1 VRLFG
6 RGDTPA
12 AQRAATLQERLED
25 AGDDGTARAEA
36 DLPPLRDPVALLA
49 HLDVSGRFHRDGR
62 AGRLY
67 HRGMVSLRENR
78 PADSLHVVIDDNRLA
93 AHVDAVS
100 PLTRPTQG
108 TTGYSL
114 RRAILHNVVGMSEDV
129 LSLLRGRQGD
139 HDCVLECEWVAG
151 AAAQTRDE
159 AELLDPRESAWSV
172 QLDAR
177 VGGRL
182 DEARLRTALGVVLG
196 PGDGERD
203 VRDVRGPGDGERD
216 VLEVVACRDAGALQA
231 ARSRLHTL
239 EIAAA
244 DRPPMHAVLARQAD
258 GDVLMLNL
266 NHAACDGFGA
276 LRVLRAIARAYVGD
290 LDDGALDFL
299 AAADLPVRPAAGQ
312 APPHQRLRKRAVER
326 LRDALSQPTELAAD
340 EPSEDPGV
348 GFHTFVLAG
357 VETRRLHAVDPS
369 RAGTNALIAALHLT
383 IASWNRDH
391 DAPGRRIGVLI
402 AANLRPRNWPQ
413 ETIGNFSLNERV
425 STTRRERAGARAA
438 LKAVGAQ
445 VARTERARTGVALI
459 DALRRNGMLGLWAK
473 QSIVVLR
480 PLTTNHIVDAAM
492 LCDLGSVDGAAW
504 FGEDAGEIAELWFST
519 PSRSPLSVSVGAV
532 TVAGRLHL
540 TLRYPRCLFSDD
552 GARRFA
558 ESYAEQLR
566 SVGTG

>member
-1 VRLFG
+1 MRLFG

-12 AQRAATLQERLED
+12 QRDAGPATLQERLED

-49 HLDVSGRFHRDGR
+49 HLDVSGRFHRDGP

-78 PADSLHVVIDDNRLA
+78 PADSLHLVIDDNRLA

-100 PLTRPTQG
+100 PLTRPAQG
-108 TTGYSL
+108 TSGYSL

-159 AELLDPRESAWSV
+159 AGLLDPRESAWSV

-196 PGDGERD
+196 PVG
-203 VRDVRGPGDGERD
+203 GERD
-216 VLEVVACRDAGALQA
+216 VLEVVACRDASTLEA

-244 DRPPMHAVLARQAD
+244 DRPPMHAVLAQQAD

-290 LDDGALDFL
+290 HDDGALDFL
-299 AAADLPVRPAAGQ
+299 AAADLPVRPAAGTTP
-312 APPHQRLRKRAVER
+312 AHQRLRKRAVER

-340 EPSEDPGV
+340 EPGEDPGV
-348 GFHTFVLAG
+348 GFRTFVLAD

-402 AANLRPRNWPQ
+402 AANLRPGGWPQ

-425 STTRRERAGARAA
+425 STTRRERAGASAA

-459 DALRRNGMLGLWAK
+459 EALRRNGMLGLWAK

-492 LCDLGSVDGAAW
+492 LCDLGAVDGAAW

-540 TLRYPRCLFSDD
+540 TLRYPRCLFSAD

-566 SVGTG
+566 SVGAA